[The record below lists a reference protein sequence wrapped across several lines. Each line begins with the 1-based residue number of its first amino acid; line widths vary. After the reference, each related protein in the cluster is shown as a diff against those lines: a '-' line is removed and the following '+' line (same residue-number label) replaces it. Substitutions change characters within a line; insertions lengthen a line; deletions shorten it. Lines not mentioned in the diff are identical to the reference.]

1 MLMSYI
7 PVRQNEYSKQKN
19 QSLLT
24 NFSFVPSFA
33 ETLQSL
39 MLNVGLCVCS
49 VPTD

>member
-1 MLMSYI
+1 MSYI

-19 QSLLT
+19 QSLLA